1 MWVQKYLDEYSSD
14 FGNLSVLEIE
24 TCRYEALH
32 FPSNNVSN
40 AEDVAEDFWWTMRH
54 LNTFF
59 LLEAIYEASWLWMLL
74 LPFSWVISFQLLT
87 ETITK
92 EIHQCWKVTCS
103 VYGQVNST

>member
-40 AEDVAEDFWWTMRH
+40 AEDVAEDF
-54 LNTFF
+54 
-59 LLEAIYEASWLWMLL
+59 
-74 LPFSWVISFQLLT
+74 
-87 ETITK
+87 
-92 EIHQCWKVTCS
+92 
-103 VYGQVNST
+103 